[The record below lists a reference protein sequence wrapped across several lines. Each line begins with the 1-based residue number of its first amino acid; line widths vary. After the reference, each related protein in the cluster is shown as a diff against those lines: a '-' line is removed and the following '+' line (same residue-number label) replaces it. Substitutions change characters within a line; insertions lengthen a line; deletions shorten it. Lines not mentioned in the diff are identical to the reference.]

1 MLFPTLDFAIFF
13 VVVFAAA
20 WALRWRA
27 VPRKAW
33 LLAAS
38 YFFYGYWDWRFCF
51 LLLTA
56 SLIAW
61 GAGLAIA
68 RSPDLGRQKTIVGVS
83 VAVLLAILGVF
94 KYYEFFVTSLGD
106 LLSGVG
112 LERDL
117 PLLAI
122 VLPVGISFFTFQAI
136 SYVVDVF
143 RGAVR
148 AKRSPLDLL
157 LYVSFFP
164 QLVAGPI
171 VRAAD
176 FLPQLEGTP
185 RLTRYMLASGLTLI
199 AVGLLK
205 KMVVANW
212 LATHFVDD
220 VFLQPGAYD
229 TAMLLTAVYGYA
241 VQIYCDFSGY
251 SDIAIGTALLLG
263 YRFRENFHQ
272 PYRAA
277 TLQEFWRRW
286 HISLSQWLR
295 DYLYVPL
302 GGNRRGPVMTYRN
315 LFLTMFLGGLWHGA
329 AWNFVI
335 WGALHGAVLGIER
348 FWRRRLGVE
357 RHPDAAF
364 KRIAWLPAPIAM
376 PFVWKVVGVLVTFH
390 FVCLCWI
397 FFRAQDFQTAST
409 LIAGIAAME
418 GDFSAL
424 TWFQIL
430 LVAVP
435 LVFHFTPADLDT
447 RIARGIRRWPAWALA
462 LLFAAALLVI
472 EWIAPPGTAPFIY
485 FQF

>member
-1 MLFPTLDFAIFF
+1 
-13 VVVFAAA
+13 
-20 WALRWRA
+20 
-27 VPRKAW
+27 
-33 LLAAS
+33 
-38 YFFYGYWDWRFCF
+38 
-51 LLLTA
+51 
-56 SLIAW
+56 
-61 GAGLAIA
+61 
-68 RSPDLGRQKTIVGVS
+68 
-83 VAVLLAILGVF
+83 
-94 KYYEFFVTSLGD
+94 
-106 LLSGVG
+106 
-112 LERDL
+112 
-117 PLLAI
+117 
-122 VLPVGISFFTFQAI
+122 
-136 SYVVDVF
+136 
-143 RGAVR
+143 
-148 AKRSPLDLL
+148 
-157 LYVSFFP
+157 
-164 QLVAGPI
+164 
-171 VRAAD
+171 
-176 FLPQLEGTP
+176 
-185 RLTRYMLASGLTLI
+185 
-199 AVGLLK
+199 
-205 KMVVANW
+205 
-212 LATHFVDD
+212 
-220 VFLQPGAYD
+220 
-229 TAMLLTAVYGYA
+229 
-241 VQIYCDFSGY
+241 
-251 SDIAIGTALLLG
+251 
-263 YRFRENFHQ
+263 
-272 PYRAA
+272 
-277 TLQEFWRRW
+277 
-286 HISLSQWLR
+286 
-295 DYLYVPL
+295 
-302 GGNRRGPVMTYRN
+302 MTYRN

-335 WGALHGAVLGIER
+335 WGTLHGAVLGIER